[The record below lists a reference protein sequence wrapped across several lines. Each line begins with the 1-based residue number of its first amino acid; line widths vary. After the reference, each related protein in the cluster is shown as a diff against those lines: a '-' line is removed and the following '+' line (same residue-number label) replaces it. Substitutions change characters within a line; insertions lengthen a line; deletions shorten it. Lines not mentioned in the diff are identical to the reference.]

1 MTARFN
7 GFPSFRLRADATY
20 RLMALIAT
28 LAAASGVLLAGQVPQ
43 VPPGQDPSATFRSSV
58 DAVQLTVIVTDAD
71 GVPVAGLTADD
82 FEILENRARRPIT
95 TFEAINI
102 PVERRERALAEPDVL
117 TNDRPAGRLYV
128 IALDTMTSYS
138 ALRARAFLR
147 QFIEQHFGPNDT
159 AAVVLTT
166 RGPRD
171 SGQEFTS
178 NPRLLVE
185 AINKFDGG
193 GDDGNRER
201 NFIGDFRNLM
211 AFMATLRG
219 GRKAVIFVSEG
230 VPVDAWQVV
239 NARPARF
246 GGLFSDIDTDFI
258 EALSFAT
265 RNNIALYPIDPRGL
279 GLGITDEDIDVEFDK
294 TRRRETEATLDDRL
308 DMGGLAAVTG
318 GFALVG
324 SNNFTGAFERIV
336 RENSTHYLLGF
347 NSAIEQRDGR
357 FVNLEVR
364 VKRPGLQVRSID
376 GYVAPRGRPRDPR
389 RPPASS
395 VLASTWDAVASA
407 ITTSGV
413 PIRVYAAPF
422 RGKGKEKA
430 ATVAISVEVDGSRLN
445 LQEQEGAHRGI
456 LEVVF
461 AVTDAKNKRW
471 PIWRHRAELRLKP
484 ETYERVREGAV
495 RVLSQLPLPEGRYQL
510 RASAGGVAA
519 AGSVIY
525 DLVIPDFRDDFSL
538 SGVALTSKQAQA
550 TFTFSP
556 HKQLDV
562 ALPGPPTT
570 AREFSR
576 DDTLILFAEAYE
588 NRKKAHTVTLTVE
601 LRDDAGRVLGT
612 HVVERKAADKPKEA
626 SVYAFAP
633 NLSLEEIPPGRYAL
647 RVEAASSLDRR
658 KSVIRDVP
666 FSVR

>member
-1 MTARFN
+1 
-7 GFPSFRLRADATY
+7 
-20 RLMALIAT
+20 
-28 LAAASGVLLAGQVPQ
+28 
-43 VPPGQDPSATFRSSV
+43 
-58 DAVQLTVIVTDAD
+58 
-71 GVPVAGLTADD
+71 
-82 FEILENRARRPIT
+82 
-95 TFEAINI
+95 
-102 PVERRERALAEPDVL
+102 
-117 TNDRPAGRLYV
+117 
-128 IALDTMTSYS
+128 
-138 ALRARAFLR
+138 
-147 QFIEQHFGPNDT
+147 
-159 AAVVLTT
+159 
-166 RGPRD
+166 
-171 SGQEFTS
+171 
-178 NPRLLVE
+178 
-185 AINKFDGG
+185 
-193 GDDGNRER
+193 
-201 NFIGDFRNLM
+201 
-211 AFMATLRG
+211 
-219 GRKAVIFVSEG
+219 
-230 VPVDAWQVV
+230 
-239 NARPARF
+239 
-246 GGLFSDIDTDFI
+246 
-258 EALSFAT
+258 
-265 RNNIALYPIDPRGL
+265 
-279 GLGITDEDIDVEFDK
+279 
-294 TRRRETEATLDDRL
+294 
-308 DMGGLAAVTG
+308 
-318 GFALVG
+318 
-324 SNNFTGAFERIV
+324 
-336 RENSTHYLLGF
+336 
-347 NSAIEQRDGR
+347 
-357 FVNLEVR
+357 

-376 GYVAPRGRPRDPR
+376 GYVAPRGRPRDSR

-413 PIRVYAAPF
+413 SIRVYAAPF

-484 ETYERVREGAV
+484 ETYKRVSEGAV

-525 DLVIPDFRDDFSL
+525 DLAIPDFRDDFSL
-538 SGVALTSKQAQA
+538 SGVALTSKQAQE

-658 KSVIRDVP
+658 KSVVRDVP